1 MKKYKEG
8 KICSSDDIVFEGNAL
23 PNELVMKHTV
33 DENEYYIY
41 DNNRI
46 FYRKNQKQISVVSTK
61 ENKSNYTT
69 YASEKVLD
77 QKGCGFISDS
87 ESSVEELEDFNC
99 VGMKADSFLS
109 IQWLKDNCDFN
120 KENITVVFNTSKLEI
135 KTTLIANGTIE
146 NSQVYIYDSASDK
159 IVEEYGV
166 LIKKD
171 GSGIMYE
178 DISMRVEIPYL
189 LLILIISI
197 LLF

>member
-61 ENKSNYTT
+61 EKKSNYTT

-109 IQWLKDNCDFN
+109 IEWLKDNCDFN